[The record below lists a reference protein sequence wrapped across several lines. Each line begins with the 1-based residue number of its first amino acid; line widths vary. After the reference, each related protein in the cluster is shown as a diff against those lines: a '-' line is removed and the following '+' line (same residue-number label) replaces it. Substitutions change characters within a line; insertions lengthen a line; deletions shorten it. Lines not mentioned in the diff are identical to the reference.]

1 MRTKL
6 IEGTILIVI
15 IGLAGIYFW
24 TLIKKEI
31 EEPHKPVYLK
41 IVEQDFHEDFDSTYY
56 YNGCKTDT
64 FKMKH
69 KCKSN

>member
-24 TLIKKEI
+24 TIIKKEI

-41 IVEQDFHEDFDSTYY
+41 VVEQDFHDDFDSSYY
-56 YNGCKTDT
+56 YNGCKNDT
-64 FKMKH
+64 FKLKH
-69 KCKSN
+69 KCKAN